1 MKQRGVF
8 STSKKEK
15 EKLSPLL
22 SREGAPPPP
31 FHRAQLPTLLSF
43 SFLLLFD
50 MSSPY
55 AHHSGTGGFSGS
67 GGTPTMKQKG
77 GPRRA
82 KFGGCCCAAPRGV
95 SFCSVFFLLGVVV
108 APILPLPWLVKCCT
122 AAVRTKLC
130 LSHCARK
137 STSHDSGTLGRGLRE
152 TVERLSVFFCW
163 PTSNHFFHHIAT
175 AFVSFRAARDL
186 LSFPLPSSFSSSAVS
201 SLLLLA
207 SPAKFAPPFP

>member
-15 EKLSPLL
+15 ENLSPLL

-95 SFCSVFFLLGVVV
+95 SFCSVFFCWASSLPPFCLFLGSLNV
-108 APILPLPWLVKCCT
+108 AQRRLGQSFVSAIVRERAPATT
-122 AAVRTKLC
+122 AALWGAACERRLKDFLFFFAGQRAITFFITSRQHLFRSAPLATS
-130 LSHCARK
+130 LS
-137 STSHDSGTLGRGLRE
+137 L
-152 TVERLSVFFCW
+152 
-163 PTSNHFFHHIAT
+163 
-175 AFVSFRAARDL
+175 
-186 LSFPLPSSFSSSAVS
+186 FPLLF
-201 SLLLLA
+201 LLLL
-207 SPAKFAPPFP
+207 SPLSCCSLPP